1 MSILDLSS
9 DAGLAAAFLL
19 TGNLLLG
26 LLLGVRYNPWRR
38 WPHRRINYARIH
50 DWAGYVALAVTGLH
64 VVLLWTAREPG
75 FGLTQV
81 LWPPASPKQPVIN
94 TLGAGALYV
103 LLVVVATSYFRRR
116 LRRRVWK
123 LIHFS
128 AYAVAALFL
137 VHGILS
143 DQTLKDR
150 PVDLLDGEKVAIEA
164 CGVAL
169 VVATGARIRHEL
181 RQRSLRTMTAEQRER
196 AQRAA

>member
-1 MSILDLSS
+1 MLDLSS

-50 DWAGYVALAVTGLH
+50 DWTGYVALAVTGLH
-64 VVLLWTAREPG
+64 VVLLWAAREPG
-75 FGLTQV
+75 FGLAQV
-81 LWPPASPKQPVIN
+81 LWPMASPKQPVIN

-103 LLVVVATSYFRRR
+103 LLLVVVTSYLRRR
-116 LRRRVWK
+116 MRRRVWK

-128 AYAVAALFL
+128 AYLLAALFL
-137 VHGILS
+137 VHGVLS
-143 DQTLKDR
+143 DTTLKDK

-164 CGVAL
+164 CAVAL
-169 VVATGARIRHEL
+169 ALATGARVRHEL
-181 RQRSLRTMTAEQRER
+181 RRRALTALPPAERER

>member
-1 MSILDLSS
+1 MLDLSS

-50 DWAGYVALAVTGLH
+50 DWTGYVALAVTGLH
-64 VVLLWTAREPG
+64 VVLLWAAREPG
-75 FGLTQV
+75 FGLAQV
-81 LWPPASPKQPVIN
+81 LWPLASPKQPVVN

-103 LLVVVATSYFRRR
+103 LLLVVVTSYFRRR
-116 LRRRVWK
+116 LRRRTWK

-128 AYAVAALFL
+128 AYLMAALFL

-143 DQTLKDR
+143 DQTLKNQK
-150 PVDLLDGEKVAIEA
+150 VDLLDGEKVAIEA
-164 CGVAL
+164 CGAAIAL
-169 VVATGARIRHEL
+169 ATGARVRHEL
-181 RQRSLRTMTAEQRER
+181 RRRALKALPPAERER
-196 AQRAA
+196 AERAA

>member
-1 MSILDLSS
+1 MLDLSS

-50 DWAGYVALAVTGLH
+50 DWTGYVALAVTGLH
-64 VVLLWTAREPG
+64 VVLLWAAREPG
-75 FGLTQV
+75 FGLAQV
-81 LWPPASPKQPVIN
+81 LWPLASPKQPVVN

-103 LLVVVATSYFRRR
+103 LLLVVVTSYFRRR
-116 LRRRVWK
+116 LRRRTWK

-128 AYAVAALFL
+128 AYLVAALFL
-137 VHGILS
+137 VHGVLS
-143 DQTLKDR
+143 DQTLKNQK
-150 PVDLLDGEKVAIEA
+150 VDLLDGEKVAIEG

-169 VVATGARIRHEL
+169 ALATGARVRHEL
-181 RQRSLRTMTAEQRER
+181 RRRALKALPPAEGER
-196 AQRAA
+196 AEWAA

>member
-1 MSILDLSS
+1 MLELSS

-38 WPHRRINYARIH
+38 WPHRRINYARSH
-50 DWAGYVALAVTGLH
+50 DWTGYVALAVTGLH
-64 VVLLWTAREPG
+64 VVLLWAAREPG
-75 FGLTQV
+75 FGLAQV
-81 LWPPASPKQPVIN
+81 LWPLASPKQPVIN

-128 AYAVAALFL
+128 AYLVAALFL
-137 VHGILS
+137 AHGVLS
-143 DQTLKDR
+143 DQTLKNQK
-150 PVDLLDGEKVAIEA
+150 VDLLDGEKVAIEA

-169 VVATGARIRHEL
+169 VLATGGRIRHEL
-181 RQRSLRTMTAEQRER
+181 RHRALKATTAAQRER